1 VVVLLGIAFLAGII
15 TAISPCV
22 LPVLPIL
29 LVGGATGQSRWR
41 PFAIVGGLV
50 GSFTLFTL
58 AGAAILSALGLP
70 ADFLRNF
77 AIVML
82 FVLAATLIFP
92 PVAHLLERPFYF
104 LTRRRANTEANGL
117 LLGASLGLV
126 FVPCAGPVL
135 AAVAAVAATGDVGLR
150 TILVTLAY
158 SLGAALPM
166 LAILFGS
173 QRLANGMALIRREA
187 PRIRVGAGI
196 VLAVTAFAIA
206 EGWDQRFTTALPG
219 YTEALQKHTEL
230 TGTAKRELNDL
241 RGGGE
246 ALAASNSPAAPEFAG
261 LKNWLNTPGDRPL
274 TIAGLRGKVVL
285 IDFWTYSCVNCL
297 RTLPHLKAWDE
308 RYRKDGLVIVGVHTP
323 EFAFEH
329 VASNVRT
336 AVEKLGIRYPVA
348 QDNGYGTWEAYRNQ
362 YWPAEYLIDR
372 TGRLRHTHF
381 GEGNY
386 GETEQQIRKY
396 LGDATQPVTQVA
408 DETPNHPMTPESYLG
423 YERLDRFAGG
433 TIEPNRYALYRFPKR
448 LDYDQLA
455 YAGSWRVGSERIT
468 SGAFA
473 RLRLNF
479 AAQKI
484 HLVLG
489 GEGTVDV
496 LVDGKKVG
504 RTRVSGEPRL
514 YTLASFPRES
524 NGLLELQFSPG
535 ISAYAFTFG

>member
-1 VVVLLGIAFLAGII
+1 MLVLIGIAFVAGLI

-29 LVGGATGQSRWR
+29 LVGGATGPSSRWR
-41 PFAIVGGLV
+41 PYAIVAGLV

-92 PVAHLLERPFYF
+92 PFAHLLERPFYF

-135 AAVAAVAATGDVGLR
+135 AAVAAISANGNVGLR
-150 TILVTLAY
+150 TILITLAY

-166 LAILFGS
+166 LAILLGS
-173 QRLANGMALIRREA
+173 QRLTNGMALLRREA
-187 PRIRVGAGI
+187 PRIRVAAGL
-196 VLAVTAFAIA
+196 VLALTAFAIA
-206 EGWDQRFTTALPG
+206 KNYDQRFTTALPG
-219 YTEALQKHTEL
+219 YTQALQKHIEETS
-230 TGTAKRELNDL
+230 TAKSQLRDL
-241 RGGGE
+241 SGTGE
-246 ALAASNSPAAPEFAG
+246 ALAANKGPTAPRFIG
-261 LKNWLNTPGDRPL
+261 LTDWINTPGGKPL
-274 TIAGLRGKVVL
+274 TLQGLRGKVVL

-297 RTLPHLKAWDE
+297 RTLPHLKAWDA

-329 VASNVRT
+329 VPSNVRA
-336 AVEKLGIRYPVA
+336 AVKKLGVRYPVA
-348 QDNGYGTWEAYRNQ
+348 LDNQYGTWTAYHNQ

-386 GETEQQIRKY
+386 GETEQTIRHY
-396 LGDATQPVTQVA
+396 LGDATEPMTEVA
-408 DETPNHPMTPESYLG
+408 DTTPNHAMTPESYLG
-423 YERLDRFAGG
+423 YERLDRFVGG
-433 TIEPNRYALYRFPKR
+433 LHPDRFGLYEFPSQ
-448 LDYDQLA
+448 LGPDQLA
-455 YAGSWRVGSERIT
+455 YDGSWKVTGQRI
-468 SGAFA
+468 
-473 RLRLNF
+473 
-479 AAQKI
+479 
-484 HLVLG
+484 
-489 GEGTVDV
+489 
-496 LVDGKKVG
+496 
-504 RTRVSGEPRL
+504 
-514 YTLASFPRES
+514 
-524 NGLLELQFSPG
+524 
-535 ISAYAFTFG
+535 

>member
-41 PFAIVGGLV
+41 PLAIVAGLV

-104 LTRRRANTEANGL
+104 LTRRRAKSEANGL
-117 LLGASLGLV
+117 LLGASLGLI

-135 AAVAAVAATGDVGLR
+135 AAVAAIAANGNVGLR

-166 LAILFGS
+166 LAILLGS
-173 QRLANGMALIRREA
+173 QRLTNGMALLKREA

-230 TGTAKRELNDL
+230 TGAAKRELNDL

-246 ALAASNSPAAPEFAG
+246 ALAAGNGPAAPRFIG
-261 LKNWLNTPGDRPL
+261 LTNWLNTPGGKPL
-274 TIAGLRGKVVL
+274 TIAGLHGKVVL

-297 RTLPHLKAWDE
+297 RTLPHLKAWDA

-336 AVEKLGIRYPVA
+336 AVDKLGIRYPVA
-348 QDNGYGTWEAYRNQ
+348 QDNEYGTWTAYHNQ

-372 TGRLRHTHF
+372 DGRLRHTHF

-386 GETEQQIRKY
+386 GESEQQIRKY
-396 LGDATQPVTQVA
+396 LGRDVNQPVTNVP

-423 YERLDRFAGG
+423 YERLDRFAGS
-433 TIEPNRYALYRFPKR
+433 IQPDRYALYSFPKR

-455 YAGSWRVGSERIT
+455 YSGSWRVGSQRIN
-468 SGAFA
+468 SGPFA
-473 RLRLNF
+473 RLRLSF

-489 GEGTVDV
+489 GQGTVDV
-496 LVDGKKVG
+496 LVDGKRIG

-514 YTLASFPRES
+514 YTLASFPKEQT
-524 NGLLELQFSPG
+524 GLLELQFSPG
-535 ISAYAFTFG
+535 IAAYAFTFG